1 MVLIT
6 KKSYK
11 VIQKLKKKAYKKK
24 YYYYNLRKSITSETL
39 MPICGF
45 APVCDIT
52 KIVKVAK
59 TNAIVVQYIQV
70 V

>member
-24 YYYYNLRKSITSETL
+24 SYYYNLRKSITSETL
-39 MPICGF
+39 MPIISKNF
-45 APVCDIT
+45 AFTLINQDLSNS
-52 KIVKVAK
+52 KK
-59 TNAIVVQYIQV
+59 NL
-70 V
+70 